1 MSIFLKNIIIIFLF
15 LIIIISPIF
24 CNNQAELNNIIDKYV
39 RFNKWNDA
47 KKELE
52 VYLKNN
58 PTDTYAYSVYSA
70 VLFEL
75 NLYDD
80 AILATRTALNYEKS
94 DTFKAE
100 LYNNLGFYY
109 YSKGLNDIALEMYNK
124 SISLRTD
131 LDLTYYNIG
140 IIYLDKKDY
149 DNTLSNWKKY
159 VALTNNIEKKTKI
172 QDIIA
177 KLEKKL
183 LEEKLK
189 KEEEMRLKE
198 EFLNK
203 LKEDLEKDKSESKSL
218 EADKNKT
225 KHSDKELE
233 EID

>member
-1 MSIFLKNIIIIFLF
+1 MKNIIIVFLY
-15 LIIIISPIF
+15 LIIMISPIF
-24 CNNQAELNNIIDKYV
+24 CNNQNEVNYIIDQYI
-39 RFNKWNDA
+39 RFNKWKEA

-52 VYLKNN
+52 LYLKSNS
-58 PTDTYAYSVYSA
+58 TDTFAYSIYSE
-70 VLFEL
+70 VLYEL
-75 NLYDD
+75 ELYDD

-94 DTFKAE
+94 DDFKAE

-124 SISLRTD
+124 STSLRAD
-131 LDLTYYNIG
+131 LDSTYYNIG
-140 IIYLDKKDY
+140 VIYLDKKDY
-149 DNTLSNWKKY
+149 DNTLNNWKKY
-159 VALTNNIEKKTKI
+159 VSLTNNIEKKTKM
-172 QDIIA
+172 QDIIS

-183 LEEKLK
+183 LEEKIK

-203 LKEDLEKDKSESKSL
+203 LKNDLEKDKSESKSL